1 MSSPTPSFLPNRSVL
16 VIVPGF
22 PGPDDPWFAPPVSE
36 TVAALATLV
45 PISVV
50 SLYYPRYRQS
60 YLWRGIPVTAFG
72 ADETTRSS
80 RFAAVAHAVWHVWAK
95 RPRPDAIM
103 GVWATEPGLAAV
115 LAGRLCDRS
124 AVVSVAGGEIAQLP
138 RVNYGDSRHW
148 DRQVWIHKMLARADH
163 VVVPS
168 RWMFDQLQQRRWVDP
183 TRLSECPWGIV
194 PRNPPPA
201 PRQSNTITLLTVAAL
216 LPVKGLDL
224 LLAAMAQAQDSRLR
238 LRCVGDGPCR
248 ASLMDQAHVL
258 GLAERVEWVGWV
270 PHDRVREHYA
280 AADVFV
286 HPSWWEAQGVAVLEA
301 MAAGLPVIST
311 DVGAAPEAIQMTG
324 SGVLVKPGDVGALT
338 TAINGVVENLHL
350 WTDMARA
357 QRLQVINRW
366 GVQIR
371 AKDLASLLC
380 AVSGR

>member
-1 MSSPTPSFLPNRSVL
+1 M

-50 SLYYPRYRQS
+50 SLYYPRCRQS

-72 ADETTRSS
+72 VDETTRSS

-115 LAGRLCDRS
+115 LAGRLCDRP

-148 DRQVWIHKMLARADH
+148 DRKAWIHKVLARADH

-168 RWMFDQLQQRRWVDP
+168 RWIFDQLQQRRWVDP
-183 TRLSECPWGIV
+183 TRISDCPWGIV
-194 PRNPPPA
+194 PRNPPLA
-201 PRQSNTITLLTVAAL
+201 PRKSDTITLLTVSAL

-224 LLAAMAQAQDSRLR
+224 LLAAMAQAQDGRLR

-270 PHDRVREHYA
+270 PHDRVVEHYA
-280 AADVFV
+280 AADLFV

-338 TAINGVVENLHL
+338 TAINRVVENLHL

-357 QRLQVINRW
+357 QRFQVINRW

-371 AKDLASLLC
+371 AEALATLLG
-380 AVSGR
+380 AV